1 MPLFSLKGFR
11 DYNDPERRQSFIYKD
26 TLKTG
31 DILIYKISNDST
43 YNFINQAIVKKVI
56 TYEEGE
62 YSYIY
67 IEGKG
72 FVGVNLGDDGIA
84 NTKDDRNEF
93 NSKYYTDNK
102 LELYPKSVNPSDEK
116 LEIVNL
122 QTLFGKDY
130 YVILR
135 PSLCFDFKENNEN
148 MNFINSIKNKIK
160 FKK

>member
-1 MPLFSLKGFR
+1 M
-11 DYNDPERRQSFIYKD
+11 
-26 TLKTG
+26 
-31 DILIYKISNDST
+31 
-43 YNFINQAIVKKVI
+43 
-56 TYEEGE
+56 
-62 YSYIY
+62 
-67 IEGKG
+67 
-72 FVGVNLGDDGIA
+72 NLGDDGIA

-93 NSKYYTDNK
+93 NFKYYTDNK
-102 LELYPKSVNPSDEK
+102 LELYPKSVNSSDEK

-135 PSLCFDFKENNEN
+135 PSLCFNFKENNEN